1 MNTKQIWQALTCNT
15 KTEPY
20 FDGVFSIDMLHK
32 IKNKPKLIICNT
44 DPSTKPGKHWVLFF
58 FHNDT
63 VDFFDSLGNDMN
75 YYGNEFINF
84 AKRFSSKYQISLIQT
99 QPKNTSICGQ
109 YCLYF
114 AHKIC
119 NGEKMENIIKCMKS
133 PEHVLHFV
141 NRNFVKL
148 VNEHFFKLV
157 QDADIC
163 KGVDWDVLPTQ
174 LSPQ

>member
-20 FDGVFSIDMLHK
+20 FDGVFSIDMLQK

-44 DPSTKPGKHWVLFF
+44 DPSTKPGKHWILFF

-75 YYGNEFINF
+75 YYGDEFIDF

-99 QPKNTSICGQ
+99 QLQYVDNTVST
-109 YCLYF
+109 
-114 AHKIC
+114 
-119 NGEKMENIIKCMKS
+119 
-133 PEHVLHFV
+133 LHTKYV
-141 NRNFVKL
+141 MVKKWRIL
-148 VNEHFFKLV
+148 LNL
-157 QDADIC
+157 
-163 KGVDWDVLPTQ
+163 
-174 LSPQ
+174 

>member
-75 YYGNEFINF
+75 YYGDEFLDF
-84 AKRFSSKYQISLIQT
+84 AQRFSSKYQISL
-99 QPKNTSICGQ
+99 
-109 YCLYF
+109 
-114 AHKIC
+114 
-119 NGEKMENIIKCMKS
+119 
-133 PEHVLHFV
+133 
-141 NRNFVKL
+141 
-148 VNEHFFKLV
+148 FKLNPKKL
-157 QDADIC
+157 QY
-163 KGVDWDVLPTQ
+163 VDNTVSTLHTKYVMVKKWRIL
-174 LSPQ
+174 LNL

>member
-75 YYGNEFINF
+75 YYGDEFLDF
-84 AKRFSSKYQISLIQT
+84 AQRFSSKYQISL
-99 QPKNTSICGQ
+99 
-109 YCLYF
+109 
-114 AHKIC
+114 
-119 NGEKMENIIKCMKS
+119 
-133 PEHVLHFV
+133 
-141 NRNFVKL
+141 
-148 VNEHFFKLV
+148 FKLNP
-157 QDADIC
+157 QILQY
-163 KGVDWDVLPTQ
+163 VDNTVSTLHTKYVMVKKWRIL
-174 LSPQ
+174 LNL